1 MIIRRLNS
9 LKIPVLLVMIFILF
23 GVTHL
28 LGDEPELQELK
39 PVKYVEVTQS
49 DGKIEKLDYDTF
61 TMSWIL
67 PITLRTHFAREDV
80 QLKKE
85 DIDEIYITIQYP
97 HGWDEDKEDW
107 LVKVFLV
114 NDIEWSGFLH
124 VSQYMVKG
132 ISSTTGEEKSIPF
145 EDVKKISFKR

>member
-1 MIIRRLNS
+1 MVKYFSNVRKNLAAVG
-9 LKIPVLLVMIFILF
+9 LFLLLF
-23 GVTHL
+23 SFVNL
-28 LGDEPELQELK
+28 LADQSSVK
-39 PVKYVEVTQS
+39 TVKYVEVTQM

-114 NDIEWSGFLH
+114 DDIEWIGFLH